1 MKNILITGGSGEIGS
16 EIISHLSFGNNK
28 IFFTYNKNYLGA
40 KNICKKIKKYNNNI
54 FFFLKFQIIIK
65 KKLGHQSGE

>member
-16 EIISHLSFGNNK
+16 EIVSHLSFGNNK

-54 FFFLKFQIIIK
+54 FFL
-65 KKLGHQSGE
+65 